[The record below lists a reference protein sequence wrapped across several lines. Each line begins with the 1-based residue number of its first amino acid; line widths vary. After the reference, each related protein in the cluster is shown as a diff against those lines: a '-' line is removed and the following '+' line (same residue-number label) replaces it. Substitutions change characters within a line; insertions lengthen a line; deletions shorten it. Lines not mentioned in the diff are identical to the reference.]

1 MPRLQRAGVS
11 LFYEEAGSGSPPVL
25 LVHGWGCDHTFMAPQ
40 VAHFRRAHRVL
51 AVDLRGHG
59 QSDQPQ
65 QAYPIEGFA
74 DDLAWLCHE
83 LTLERPVVVGHS
95 MGGAIALELA
105 AQRPDVPSAIVLLDS
120 AVFPA
125 PGAWAGVQP
134 VMAQLRTPGYREVLR
149 QFIGEAF
156 FLPTD
161 DPQRRAHLIDA
172 MLATPQHVLASAFEG
187 IFRWDAA
194 AAADRC
200 QVPAL
205 YIAATR
211 PRGDVGQFQQRC
223 PHLVHGQVVSSG
235 HFVQLEVPDQVNAMI
250 ERFLALHLRS
260 PGGCT
265 GAPSL

>member
-11 LFYEEAGSGSPPVL
+11 LFYNEAGSGSPPIL

-40 VAHFRRAHRVL
+40 FAHFQQAHRVL

-65 QAYPIEGFA
+65 QAYSIAGFA
-74 DDLAWLCHE
+74 DDLAWMCHA

-105 AQRPDVPSAIVLLDS
+105 AQRPAVPSAIVLLDS

-125 PGAWAGVQP
+125 RGAWAGVQP
-134 VMAQLRTPGYREVLR
+134 VIAQLHTPGYRDVLR
-149 QFIGEAF
+149 QFIGDVF

-161 DPQRRAHLIDA
+161 DPQRKAQIIAA
-172 MLATPQHVLASAFEG
+172 MLATPQHVLASAFEEL
-187 IFRWDAA
+187 FRWDAA
-194 AAADRC
+194 AAAGQC

-205 YIAATR
+205 YIASTR
-211 PRGDVGQFQQRC
+211 PRGDVAQFQERC
-223 PHLVHGQVVSSG
+223 PHLVHGQVVSAG
-235 HFVQLEVPDQVNAMI
+235 HFVQLEVPQQVHAMI
-250 ERFLALHLRS
+250 ERFLAMHLRA
-260 PGGCT
+260 PGGAT
-265 GAPSL
+265 EQ